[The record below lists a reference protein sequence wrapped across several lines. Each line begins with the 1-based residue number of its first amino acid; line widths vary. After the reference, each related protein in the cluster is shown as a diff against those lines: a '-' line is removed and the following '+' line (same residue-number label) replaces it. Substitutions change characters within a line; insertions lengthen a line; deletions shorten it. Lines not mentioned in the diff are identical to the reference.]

1 MPVLRMKE
9 MRDMSSEERKK
20 KVDEFKT
27 EILRSKTM
35 VKAGGTVENTARMGE
50 LRKTVARML
59 TIDNEEKLGLVKK
72 KKEEKAPKKAVK
84 KKPEKK
90 VEKKK

>member
-1 MPVLRMKE
+1 MPVLRIKE

-20 KVDEFKT
+20 RVDEFKT
-27 EILRSKTM
+27 ELLRSKTM

-50 LRKTVARML
+50 LRKTVAQML
-59 TIDNEEKLGLVKK
+59 TIDSEEKLGLVKK
-72 KKEEKAPKKAVK
+72 KKEEKVPKKAVK